1 MSTTA
6 QQAIAHKKLEQ
17 QKASWLNWPLL
28 ISLIILAANMRA
40 PITGVG
46 SLIGDI
52 KGDLSISNGLAGVI
66 TAMPLIAFALLS
78 PFAPKLSQRFGLERV
93 LALSALTITVG
104 IIVRSL
110 GGVFLLML
118 GTILFGMAI
127 AVCNVLLPSLVKT
140 AFPSQLG
147 LVTGF
152 YTVAMNLCGALASGV
167 SVPLAHSIGLGW
179 RGSLMIWAVLAGTAT
194 ILWLLR
200 SKEAAGAQA
209 GISAMKKGKSLWR
222 NKLAWSITLY
232 MGLQSMVFYVI
243 AAWLPEI
250 LQERG
255 IGAEQAGWMLSFMQF
270 AIMPVTFIVPIIA
283 GKLKDQRG
291 IVGIIFVLLLGGLIG
306 LIYGSNTIAS
316 FSTIIL
322 GIGSGAA
329 FSLAMMFFT
338 LRSNHVQEAAEL
350 SGMAQSVGYML
361 AALGPIAFGVL
372 HDITHSWTTP
382 LYTLIVVIVFILSF
396 GLIAAKNRTVQ

>member
-1 MSTTA
+1 
-6 QQAIAHKKLEQ
+6 
-17 QKASWLNWPLL
+17 
-28 ISLIILAANMRA
+28 MRA

-52 KGDLSISNGLAGVI
+52 KSDLSISNGLAGVI

-93 LALSALTITVG
+93 LALSALMITVG
-104 IIVRSL
+104 VIVRSL
-110 GGVFLLML
+110 GGVVLLML
-118 GTILFGMAI
+118 GTMLFGMAI

-140 AFPSQLG
+140 AFPNQLG
-147 LVTGF
+147 LITGF
-152 YTVAMNLCGALASGV
+152 YTVAMNLCGALASGI

-179 RGSLMIWAVLAGTAT
+179 RGSLMIWAILAGTAT

-209 GISAMKKGKSLWR
+209 SISAMKKGKSLWR

-270 AIMPVTFIVPIIA
+270 AIMPVTFVVPILA
-283 GKLKDQRG
+283 GKMKDQRW
-291 IVGIIFVLLLGGLIG
+291 IVGMIFILLFGGLIG

-372 HDITHSWTTP
+372 HDTTHSWTIP
-382 LYTLIVVIVFILSF
+382 LYTLIVVIVLILSF
-396 GLIAAKNRTVQ
+396 GLIAAKNRTIQ

>member
-1 MSTTA
+1 M
-6 QQAIAHKKLEQ
+6 
-17 QKASWLNWPLL
+17 NWPLL

-52 KGDLSISNGLAGVI
+52 KSDLSISNGLAGVI

-93 LALSALTITVG
+93 LALSALMITVG
-104 IIVRSL
+104 VIVRSL
-110 GGVFLLML
+110 GGVVLLML
-118 GTILFGMAI
+118 GTMLFGMAI

-140 AFPSQLG
+140 AFPNQLG
-147 LVTGF
+147 LITGF
-152 YTVAMNLCGALASGV
+152 YTVAMNLCGALASGI

-179 RGSLMIWAVLAGTAT
+179 RGSLMIWAILAGTAT

-209 GISAMKKGKSLWR
+209 SISAMKKGKSLWR

-270 AIMPVTFIVPIIA
+270 AIMPVTFVVPILA
-283 GKLKDQRG
+283 GKMKDQRW
-291 IVGIIFVLLLGGLIG
+291 IVGMIFILLFGGLIG

-372 HDITHSWTTP
+372 HDTTHSWTIP
-382 LYTLIVVIVFILSF
+382 LYTLIVVIVLILSF
-396 GLIAAKNRTVQ
+396 GLIAAKNRTIQ